1 MLYTLALYK
10 INAVKKCH
18 CSLLKQVYQ
27 YWLHQVVIDFT
38 LVCICCIPDPYVRI
52 SFGTQSQVSEI
63 IHRTLCP
70 TWDQTLI
77 FENVYIYGSPEITE
91 ESPPHVVLELFDQ
104 DPVVSC

>member
-1 MLYTLALYK
+1 MVSWHFVEVTGNLLFNHQLIQQHQDSKVK
-10 INAVKKCH
+10 INAF
-18 CSLLKQVYQ
+18 
-27 YWLHQVVIDFT
+27 FT
-38 LVCICCIPDPYVRI
+38 LDSIFFCLDPYVRI

-91 ESPPHVVLELFDQ
+91 ASPPRVVLELFDQ
-104 DPVVSC
+104 DPVVRRL

>member
-1 MLYTLALYK
+1 MRKTRRNIFHSHSANQ
-10 INAVKKCH
+10 IA
-18 CSLLKQVYQ
+18 SI
-27 YWLHQVVIDFT
+27 QVVDFT
-38 LVCICCIPDPYVRI
+38 LVCICCIPDPYVRV

-91 ESPPHVVLELFDQ
+91 QSPPNVVLELFDQ